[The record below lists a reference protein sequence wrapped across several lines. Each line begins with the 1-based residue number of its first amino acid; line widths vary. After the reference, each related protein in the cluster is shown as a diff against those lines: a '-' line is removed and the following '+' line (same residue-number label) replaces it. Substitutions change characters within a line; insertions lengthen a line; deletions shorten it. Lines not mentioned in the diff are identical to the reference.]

1 MKLEGKVALIT
12 GAGSGLG
19 RQSSQLFT
27 AEGAK
32 VAVVDIDGDRA
43 EQTVKLVEQQG
54 GEAIAITADVAK
66 KDEITAAVDQ
76 TVAEFG
82 KLDIAWANAGVVSR
96 GGVPTVAGGEQV
108 NFEDLTEE
116 DWNNV
121 LGVNLT
127 GVIYTAQAAVPHLK
141 SNCGGTIIAT
151 SSAASFLAYHQI
163 ALYSATKA
171 GVNGL
176 VRGLSLDLGP
186 FGIRVNGIAPTHGMS
201 PNFLMPAGS
210 PVVGQSYEEVAG
222 PWDPFVSPI
231 PLKLNRPPSLVD
243 NAKIALFL
251 ASDDSAYM
259 SGQVI
264 ASGDGGTLSR
274 VGMWFP
280 RGPRPEEPE
289 RLTMSSPQPPH
300 SLWIAWRAPD
310 TDSATGGS
318 PLI

>member
-54 GEAIAITADVAK
+54 GEAISITADVSK

-82 KLDIAWANAGVVSR
+82 KLDIAWANAGIVSR

-121 LGVNLT
+121 LGVNLS
-127 GVIYTAQAAVPHLK
+127 GVIFTAQAAVPHLK
-141 SNCGGTIIAT
+141 RNGGGTIIAT
-151 SSAASFLAYHQI
+151 SSAASFVAYHQI

-201 PNFLMPAGS
+201 PNFLMPPGS

-231 PLKLNRPPSLVD
+231 PLKLNRPPSLLD
-243 NAKIALFL
+243 NAKVALFL

-264 ASGDGGTLSR
+264 GSGDGGTLSR

-280 RGPRPEEPE
+280 EDLDQKNPN
-289 RLTMSSPQPPH
+289 
-300 SLWIAWRAPD
+300 A
-310 TDSATGGS
+310 
-318 PLI
+318 